1 MVIYTYAV
9 SSGWKPTTISVIL
22 PIYFYTVNSPF
33 FSMYGEC
40 SMLDA

>member
-9 SSGWKPTTISVIL
+9 SRGWKPKIISVIL

-33 FSMYGEC
+33 FSMHEKCG
-40 SMLDA
+40 MLVP